1 MKQKVIDL
9 ALKKVEQIIQTRSH
23 NIEADS
29 IPVLRE
35 FFSKYA
41 ENNQLFNHLYQAY
54 KQKLSSI
61 DLHHGLDIITYH
73 YSGTTHSIAFSTK
86 QFDLPEDVF
95 VELLSFVIEITRE
108 VLPLGTVVELNP
120 TYFKP
125 NEQSEE
131 PTKVVITERFIAP
144 TGYNSYFPYGGIIYP
159 IGEMTK
165 EAKVYFTKPL
175 IKQIVHRGFAD
186 KTEDAFVF
194 LMKEEFIVDKNL
206 NSIEFSQDDMKR
218 VDKDMKQKE
227 GEG

>member
-9 ALKKVEQIIQTRSH
+9 ALKKVEQIIQKRSQDLDT
-23 NIEADS
+23 ES
-29 IPVLRE
+29 IPIIKG

-41 ENNQLFNHLYQAY
+41 EDNQFFNHLHQAY

-61 DLHHGLDIITYH
+61 DLHHQQDIITYH
-73 YSGTTHSIAFSTK
+73 NDGTAHSIAFSTK
-86 QFDLPEDVF
+86 QFELPEDVF

-125 NEQSEE
+125 SEQSEE
-131 PTKVVITERFIAP
+131 PTRVVITERFIAP

-175 IKQIVHRGFAD
+175 IKQVVHRGFAD
-186 KTEDAFVF
+186 NIEDAFVY

-218 VDKDMKQKE
+218 VDEEMKQKV